1 MFKFVHAA
9 DLHLDSP
16 LRGLER
22 YEGAPVERLRNAS
35 RRAMVRLVDLCIA
48 ERAAFLLLA
57 GDIFDGDW
65 KDYSTGLFFAAQ
77 LSRLRE
83 AGIPALLVHGN
94 HDFLCPFKKNL
105 DHPNLYTFPSEKPAS
120 RAIESV
126 NVVVHGQSYNERDVR
141 TNLAAA
147 YPPPTSGTYNIG
159 LLHTAADGREGHES
173 YAPCSTSALA
183 NHGYDYWALGH
194 VHNRE
199 VLSPRPFIVFPG
211 NLQGRHARETGPKGA
226 TLVTVD
232 DAHRTTIEH
241 RTLDA
246 VRWEAASI
254 DVADAASAHDVL
266 DLVEERA
273 VKLLASAEGR
283 LLALRITVEGMTRA
297 HDELARDPD
306 RWTQQIRL
314 QATDAGGGM
323 VWLEKIRLRTRPRA
337 DLAALSQRN
346 DPIGKLLKALHALRT
361 DDDELRSLIFDLTA
375 DLQKK
380 LPPEL
385 REGADPLDLA
395 RPDLLHDLIDQT
407 EAMLLPRLLDLGEE
421 R

>member
-1 MFKFVHAA
+1 MFRFVHAA

-22 YEGAPVERLRNAS
+22 YEGAPADRLRSAS
-35 RRAMVRLVDLCIA
+35 RRAMEKLVSLCID

-94 HDFLCPFKKNL
+94 HDFLCPFKRQLKA
-105 DHPNLYTFPSEKPAS
+105 PNLYTFPSEKPGS
-120 RAIESV
+120 HAIERV
-126 NVVVHGQSYNERDVR
+126 NVVVHGQSYDERDVR
-141 TNLAAA
+141 ADLAAR
-147 YPPPTSGTYNIG
+147 YPRPVPGAYNIG
-159 LLHTAADGREGHES
+159 LLHTAAEGRDGHER
-173 YAPCSTSALA
+173 YAPCSTEALQ

-194 VHNRE
+194 IHKRE
-199 VLSPRPFIVFPG
+199 LLATRPYIVFPG

-232 DAHRTTIEH
+232 DARVTRIEH

-246 VRWEAASI
+246 VRWEAVELDA
-254 DVADAASAHDVL
+254 AAAASADDVV
-266 DLVEERA
+266 DLVKER
-273 VKLLASAEGR
+273 VLAEIARADGR
-283 LLALRITVEGMTRA
+283 LLALRLSVAGTTRA
-297 HDELARDPD
+297 HDALARDPD

-314 QATDAGGGM
+314 EATDTGAGM
-323 VWLEKIRLRTRPRA
+323 VWLEKVRLRTRPKA
-337 DLAALSQRN
+337 DLDALARRD
-346 DPIGKLLKALHALRT
+346 DPIGNLLKWLRALRR
-361 DDDELRSLIFDLTA
+361 DEDELRSLIYDVTA

-385 REGADPLDLA
+385 REGPDPLDLG
-395 RPDLLHDLIDQT
+395 RPELLRELIDET
-407 EAMLLPRLLDLGEE
+407 EATLLGRLLDLGDE